1 MSVYIN
7 FIHNRPK
14 IWGKRCSLMTE
25 WVRKP
30 IEYLNHG
37 ILVVKKNELIHT
49 TTLINLQGIMLSEK
63 KAISLR

>member
-1 MSVYIN
+1 M
-7 FIHNRPK
+7 FFDD
-14 IWGKRCSLMTE
+14 WMGK
-25 WVRKP
+25 KP

-63 KAISLR
+63 KVISLRWYTVSPFYNIFELIKF